1 MVKAGLLTDDEYLL
15 VGALHKVC
23 FAGILFEELIIFELL
38 HKQAVAE
45 NLLLVYRFLVVELAY
60 LVGGANERYC
70 RSNYKYCSHNTQECQ
85 DEPPGILLYG
95 FEEFFD
101 SFSKLC
107 GELHI
112 RRGLWY
118 PHILVALYRD
128 VPARILLGILHQH
141 RHNLLGNTPLGLEV

>member
-15 VGALHKVC
+15 VRALHKVC
-23 FAGILFEELIIFELL
+23 FAGILFEKLIIFELL

-60 LVGGANERYC
+60 LVGGANERYR

-101 SFSKLC
+101 SFSELC

-112 RRGLWY
+112 REVYGIRIYLWLCIEMFQRGFCLAY
-118 PHILVALYRD
+118 STST
-128 VPARILLGILHQH
+128 GIISSATLHSGW
-141 RHNLLGNTPLGLEV
+141 R